1 VTDHDRIA
9 DLAGQALG
17 LARDDRCARS
27 LVGPLERL
35 HAATD
40 CLVDRRVAR
49 VRLEVRDVLADVRRA
64 PTCPAAAMRD
74 RLRRVRELAA
84 A

>member
-1 VTDHDRIA
+1 MTDHERIA
-9 DLAGQALG
+9 DLAGQAFG
-17 LARDDRCARS
+17 LAREDRCARS

-40 CLVDRRVAR
+40 CLADRRVAR
-49 VRLEVRDVLADVRRA
+49 VRLEVREVLADVRRT
-64 PTCPAAAMRD
+64 PSCPAAAMRD